1 MENAEKSCCS
11 SMLKVLT
18 KHHYAWVFNV
28 QPVDPVALQIPD
40 YFDYIKK
47 KLKEEFVFIHGF
59 IDDVRLPFSNA
70 TTYNPPSEAV
80 HVT

>member
-11 SMLKVLT
+11 STLKVLT
-18 KHHYAWVFNV
+18 KHHYAWGVFM

-47 KLKEEFVFIHGF
+47 KTEEEFVFIHGF
-59 IDDVRLPFSNA
+59 VDDVRLTFSNA
-70 TTYNPPSEAV
+70 TAYNPPFSRPS
-80 HVT
+80 